1 MGFAERNIQSL
12 ERAERELV
20 SLEEGQ
26 VSVGANGEEKN
37 VRNGDR
43 GIFFLA
49 FELTAKNAWEKWFL
63 ALGK

>member
-1 MGFAERNIQSL
+1 VGFAERNIQSL

-49 FELTAKNAWEKWFL
+49 FELTAKNA
-63 ALGK
+63 